1 MEKEVIQ
8 QEVKQEAKAE
18 QKPAVVASE
27 QKPTP
32 KTFEHKGDKNTKK
45 KESSK
50 HFSKK
55 SFGKFN
61 NSGFESQT
69 VEIKRISKTTKGG
82 RRMRFSALVVIG
94 DKNGKVG
101 YGIGKATEVPNAIK
115 KATKNARNSVRK
127 VIINK
132 KGTLYH
138 EVIGY
143 AAASKVLIKPAK
155 PGTGIVAGGAIRS
168 VIEYAGF
175 KDVYTKNLGS
185 NTKTNMVQATLNAL
199 LNQKHPSTIANLRD
213 KNVKEL

>member
-8 QEVKQEAKAE
+8 QEVKQETKAE
-18 QKPAVVASE
+18 QKPVVVASE

-32 KTFEHKGDKNTKK
+32 KATEHKGEKNGKK

-61 NSGFESQT
+61 NSGFDSQT

>member
-8 QEVKQEAKAE
+8 QEVKQETKAE

-32 KTFEHKGDKNTKK
+32 KTSEHKGEKNGKK

>member
-8 QEVKQEAKAE
+8 QEVKQETKAD

-27 QKPTP
+27 QKLAP
-32 KTFEHKGDKNTKK
+32 KTVEQKGEKNTKK
-45 KESSK
+45 KDSSK
-50 HFSKK
+50 RFPKK

-115 KATKNARNSVRK
+115 KATKNAKNSIKK

-168 VIEYAGF
+168 IIEYAGF

-199 LNQKHPSTIANLRD
+199 LSQKHPSTIANLRD

>member
-1 MEKEVIQ
+1 MANEIKKENQPVQ
-8 QEVKQEAKAE
+8 ANTEAKVE
-18 QKPAVVASE
+18 TKTE
-27 QKPTP
+27 NKPTDKP
-32 KTFEHKGDKNTKK
+32 NNKKGDFRKGPKK
-45 KESSK
+45 PRGRVST
-50 HFSKK
+50 
-55 SFGKFN
+55 
-61 NSGFESQT
+61 SGFEEK
-69 VEIKRISKTTKGG
+69 VVDIKRISKTTKGG

-185 NTKTNMVQATLNAL
+185 NTKTNMVQATINGL
-199 LNQKHPSTIANLRD
+199 LSQKHPSTIASLTW
-213 KNVKEL
+213 